1 MNTLSY
7 MNTTRWLGR
16 IAVGGAVLFV
26 VGIIIAGFAYP
37 DYSHIDQMISEL
49 GGVDA
54 ARPWIQNVNFVVFGL
69 TSIGLAVGLMIDAGK
84 AFAGA
89 VLLSVLGLSGT
100 IMEGLVHCDSG
111 CEGKTTEGAIH
122 LMFGLIGF
130 VCGIIALFLFVR
142 HFRRDSRWID
152 HVRFTRALA
161 WAALAGFILFV
172 ASDATPGV
180 DGLAQ
185 RIFVLPL
192 LVFIAGTGWRMATR
206 PESIATSVAPG
217 G

>member
-1 MNTLSY
+1 
-7 MNTTRWLGR
+7 
-16 IAVGGAVLFV
+16 
-26 VGIIIAGFAYP
+26 
-37 DYSHIDQMISEL
+37 MISEL

-54 ARPWIQNVNFVVFGL
+54 ARPWIQNANFVVFGL

-89 VLLSVLGLSGT
+89 VLLSVLGISGT
-100 IMEGLVHCDSG
+100 VMEGLVHCDSG

-122 LMFGLIGF
+122 LMFGLVGF

-161 WAALAGFILFV
+161 WASLAGFILFV
-172 ASDATPGV
+172 ASDATPAV

-192 LVFIAGTGWRMATR
+192 LVFIVGTGWRMATR